1 MLLGVRRKKNIRGGD
16 YDSKRWGN
24 VGKWGV
30 GHVEAFTY
38 ATNAKTVGNPLLQ
51 LQAREVLDGAT
62 RPKYSTAK
70 KKASTPL
77 SSGAIKDLSYISL
90 CYGLFKTALEIED
103 GTCSDDGA
111 IKRNHY
117 KTSKR
122 LNRRIEKLRDRL
134 YSVMQKYAHESPRVR
149 KINEKLFRGTM
160 VGTEPT
166 QLDYLGVFIYLLR
179 FYERDKPVMEDFK
192 VISESELYELSD
204 LVGMTQAGGSEGRMY
219 ELACEMVKVL

>member
-1 MLLGVRRKKNIRGGD
+1 MQ
-16 YDSKRWGN
+16 
-24 VGKWGV
+24 
-30 GHVEAFTY
+30 
-38 ATNAKTVGNPLLQ
+38 LLQ
-51 LQAREVLDGAT
+51 HRPSNPRFAKFENKAKNAIRERT
-62 RPKYSTAK
+62 HPPK
-70 KKASTPL
+70 L
-77 SSGAIKDLSYISL
+77 SSGAIKDLAYVSL

-166 QLDYLGVFIYLLR
+166 QLDYLGVFICLLR
-179 FYERDKPVMEDFK
+179 FYERDKPCLEDFK